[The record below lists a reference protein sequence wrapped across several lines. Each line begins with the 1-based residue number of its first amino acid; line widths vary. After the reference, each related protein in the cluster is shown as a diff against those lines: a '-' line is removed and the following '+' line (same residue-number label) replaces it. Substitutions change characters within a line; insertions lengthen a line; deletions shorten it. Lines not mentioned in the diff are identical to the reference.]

1 MSDDNAC
8 KGVCCGSKHNAV
20 VFAIMIIVAGALL
33 FFAINSIAGTGM
45 VINLANITGSQ
56 APNHIDVYG
65 DAKRSV
71 QPDVMVISFSVS
83 TLNGTAKASQAE
95 NAARMSGVKDAL
107 ISSGIKDGD
116 IETISYNIYP
126 EYVSEWVCPDDGTF
140 CDDKIRSYNQTL
152 SGYRT
157 VHSVSARI
165 YNMSSGGAITDLIIS
180 SGADTVDSI
189 QFSLK
194 DSTRDSVE
202 LALIQDASGAA
213 KAKAQK
219 IASGLG
225 ATLGKPLSASS
236 GYYYYPT
243 YQSNYRDAIGVS
255 SAQAT
260 PISPGQVDVYAS
272 VSVSYGMD

>member
-1 MSDDNAC
+1 MMSDDNAG
-8 KGVCCGSKHNAV
+8 KACCGFGTNTV

-33 FFAINSIAGTGM
+33 FFAMRSVAGTGM

-56 APNHIDVYG
+56 APNHIDTYG

-71 QPDVMVISFSVS
+71 QPDVMIISFSVS
-83 TLNGTAKASQAE
+83 TLNATARASQEE

-107 ISSGIKDGD
+107 ISSGIKDED
-116 IETISYNIYP
+116 METVSYGISP
-126 EYVSEWVCPDDGTF
+126 EYTYEWVCPAGDAF
-140 CDDKIRSYNQTL
+140 CDDKNRIYNQTL

-165 YNMSSGGAITDLIIS
+165 YNMSSGGAVTDLIIS
-180 SGADTVDSI
+180 SGASTVDSI

-202 LALIQDASGAA
+202 LTLLQDASGAA

-243 YQSNYRDAIGVS
+243 YQSNYREAIGVS
-255 SAQAT
+255 NAQAT

-272 VSVSYGMD
+272 VSVSYEMD